1 MDYKEPEETNLENTG
16 NPCLEKQL
24 SGRTKRRLKKEA
36 RLERLLVKFRQFQEE
51 KDSREEAERLDK
63 LRNAPSPFT
72 YTKFFSKVRSMVGG
86 GLSDIE
92 LASWA
97 QRVCSA
103 YGIDRGLQA
112 QFTLEFLVYTAIEIY
127 AIIIQMA
134 WRRHAERQRMAW
146 ENGDFSRPLA
156 DLVCQEEFFWDER
169 KTADFKA
176 KSAAA
181 PQRQRQR
188 SDAADGSGEE
198 AAAEARRGAPL
209 RAVPGAVAGG
219 AEAAGGRLHG
229 EAGAVALKGR
239 REEPSEALQHDLAGL
254 IVGAF

>member
-198 AAAEARRGAPL
+198 AQPRRGGERPCGRCPAPS
-209 RAVPGAVAGG
+209 PGAPRQLVAGSTGKPGRSPSKG
-219 AEAAGGRLHG
+219 AERSPR
-229 EAGAVALKGR
+229 K
-239 REEPSEALQHDLAGL
+239 PSSTTWRG
-254 IVGAF
+254 